1 MRALWIHFPRTQF
14 DEEKTQEEAYTVLTP
29 SVPRGD
35 EPSPNGRYRS
45 PSTLPDGRVMVS
57 WADGTVDE
65 SNELSLSP
73 A

>member
-1 MRALWIHFPRTQF
+1 M
-14 DEEKTQEEAYTVLTP
+14 LTP